1 MNILEEILE
10 YKLQEVTLAK
20 KAIPA
25 EQLEDMADY
34 ARLCLSLKK
43 SLGKKDLNIIAEMKK
58 ASPSKKI
65 IREDF
70 NPLKIAHEYVGG
82 GASALSVLTDK
93 KYFQG
98 DIRFIADIR
107 SSVPI
112 PILRKDFIIDSYQL
126 TEAKAFGA
134 DAVLLIAAA
143 LKPER
148 LRDLF
153 HEATALGLECLVEV
167 HTIHELNIINYIPAK
182 IIGINNRNL
191 SNFTVDIS
199 TTIRVASR
207 IPKDIIVVSESG
219 ITNRA
224 DINQLTAHGIHAVLV
239 GESLMR
245 AQNPCEALRALLTS
259 SMDQFK

>member
-10 YKLQEVTLAK
+10 HKRHEIAHAK
-20 KAIPA
+20 NLIPV
-25 EQLEDMADY
+25 ERLKDMPDFT
-34 ARLCLSLKK
+34 RHCLSLQKA
-43 SLGKKDLNIIAEMKK
+43 LDGKDIAVIAEIKK
-58 ASPSKKI
+58 ASPSKNI
-65 IREDF
+65 IREYF
-70 NPLKIAHEYVGG
+70 NPLEIAREYIAG

-98 DIRFIADIR
+98 DIRFITDIR

-112 PILRKDFIIDSYQL
+112 PILRKDFFIDSYQL

-143 LKPER
+143 MKPER

-153 HEATALGLECLVEV
+153 NEAAALGLDCLVEV
-167 HTIHELNIINYIPAK
+167 HNIRELNILNYIPAR

-191 SNFTVDIS
+191 SNFNVDIS
-199 TTIRVASR
+199 TTIRVVSR
-207 IPKDIIVVSESG
+207 IPKDIIVISESG

-224 DINQLTAHGIHAVLV
+224 DVDQLKAHGIHAVLV

-245 AQNPCEALRALLTS
+245 AANPAKALQALLTS
-259 SMDQFK
+259 SKSKSI

>member
-1 MNILEEILE
+1 MNILEEIL
-10 YKLQEVTLAK
+10 KHKRQEVALAQK
-20 KAIPA
+20 EVPA
-25 EQLEDMADY
+25 ESLEELPY
-34 ARLCLSLKK
+34 FTRHCLSLKNA
-43 SLGKKDLNIIAEMKK
+43 LGTRDLAVIAEMKK
-58 ASPSKKI
+58 ASPSRKI

-70 NPLKIAHEYVGG
+70 HPPEIAHQYVNG

-107 SSVPI
+107 STVPI

-167 HTIHELNIINYIPAK
+167 HTLHELNVLNIIPAAM
-182 IIGINNRNL
+182 IGINNRDL
-191 SNFTVDIS
+191 STFTVDIS
-199 TTIRVASR
+199 TSIRIASR
-207 IPKDIIVVSESG
+207 IPKEITIVSESG
-219 ITNRA
+219 ITGSA
-224 DINQLTAHGIHAVLV
+224 DIQKLAAHGIRAVLM
-239 GESLMR
+239 GETFMR
-245 AQNPCEALRALLTS
+245 AENPGEALRSLLTS
-259 SMDQFK
+259 CREKNI

>member
-10 YKLQEVTLAK
+10 HKRQEIAL
-20 KAIPA
+20 
-25 EQLEDMADY
+25 
-34 ARLCLSLKK
+34 LKK
-43 SLGKKDLNIIAEMKK
+43 TVSLERLKDMPNFVRQCHSLQRALDGKDIAIIAEMKK
-58 ASPSKKI
+58 ASPSKNI

-70 NPLKIAHEYVGG
+70 NPLDIAREYVGG

-98 DIRFIADIR
+98 DIHFIEDIR

-126 TEAKAFGA
+126 AEAKAFGA
-134 DAVLLIAAA
+134 DAVLLIVAT

-153 HEATALGLECLVEV
+153 KEAVALGLECLVEV
-167 HTIHELNIINYIPAK
+167 HTLRELNIINFAPAR

-219 ITNRA
+219 ITSRA
-224 DINQLTAHGIHAVLV
+224 DIDQLKAHGIHAVLV

-245 AQNPCEALRALLTS
+245 AKHPGDALKAFLL
-259 SMDQFK
+259 KKN